1 VNWKNDPILLAIGW
15 IKQFTQE
22 NIMSIEDQ
30 AKASVQ
36 NVKGKGQEAVG
47 AVTGDA
53 KGEAEGKTKQVL
65 AKTRDGLE
73 DAKDAIAD
81 KAKQVADKVH
91 DGVEN
96 IKDKLK
102 S

>member
-1 VNWKNDPILLAIGW
+1 MSAGDRVKATIQKTKEGSV
-15 IKQFTQE
+15 E
-22 NIMSIEDQ
+22 NFGAATSGPDTEPEV
-30 AKASVQ
+30 KA
-36 NVKGKGQEAVG
+36 
-47 AVTGDA
+47 
-53 KGEAEGKTKQVL
+53 KQVL
-65 AKTRDGLE
+65 DKTRDGLE

-96 IKDKLK
+96 IKDRLK